1 MAFCSNCGTQLEEN
15 AKFCPFCGTKTE
27 QTESSTVDTFHTE
40 EVPPARASGILD
52 TKMLIWSIINL
63 VACCTPLGIASL
75 ILTILAKDAAS
86 AEKEAKT
93 LKTAKTCNW
102 IGTIGGIVYVVA
114 CFAIGLI
121 IGFSEVFS
129 QGL

>member
-1 MAFCSNCGTQLEEN
+1 MAFCSNCGTQIEEN

-27 QTESSTVDTFHTE
+27 ETESSTVDTFHTE
-40 EVPPARASGILD
+40 EAPPARASGILD

-102 IGTIGGIVYVVA
+102 IGIISSAVFYFVYV
-114 CFAIGLI
+114 GLLALAAFI
-121 IGFSEVFS
+121 E
-129 QGL
+129 